1 MGLLV
6 AQDFKVL
13 SRGIA
18 LSGSV
23 LSIRF
28 SALGRRRPSQ
38 PVVTILLFDLI
49 RIIDQYDESYHG
61 YDGYDDHDD
70 PAALAP
76 ERRAPGFRHD
86 HATSPTSPSPRS
98 PV

>member
-13 SRGIA
+13 SRGIT

-28 SALGRRRPSQ
+28 SALGRRPPSQ
-38 PVVTILLFDLI
+38 LVVTILLF
-49 RIIDQYDESYHG
+49 
-61 YDGYDDHDD
+61 
-70 PAALAP
+70 
-76 ERRAPGFRHD
+76 
-86 HATSPTSPSPRS
+86 
-98 PV
+98 